1 MLRGALSVVFASVI
15 TVSVAA
21 QQPDLVAQALA
32 QGDTYQAKKDFEK
45 ALEAYQKAD
54 KLSHHGS
61 AIAYLKI
68 GSIERKAGGF
78 LSALDDA
85 KRAVKAAGD
94 NKPLAI
100 QAHLFRASLLMQ
112 MSGKPTDKKLKEA
125 EEETRQALA
134 LDADQPLSHYSLGL
148 VLIRQERDADGV
160 AELNKFVAMPAADRA
175 SVAEARRF
183 IASPIRVREPFAP
196 DFSFTTLER
205 ESVSNAGLRGKVVLL
220 DFWGTWCPPCR
231 ESVPML
237 RDLNKKYSGKPF
249 QLIGISSD
257 QDEDAWRAFIEKQRM
272 SWSEYIDLS
281 GAVQE
286 AFHVDSY
293 PTYIVLDKDGVIR
306 FRQSGLSDV
315 TGGDLE
321 DVINKAI
328 KRASDP
334 ALAAAAVAEAPE
346 KRQAE
351 TAPSSSQAGSSTSI
365 TAATPLSDIEAWSIS
380 GNVYK
385 NDALGLSYELL
396 KGWTAASPESIHA
409 LNQRIAAAAQTSFA
423 QQHRDGPVVR
433 MLVPTTIL
441 YASLH
446 AGGDAQRMTL
456 PCLRITATRAV
467 PGGLTPERFGEMAQR
482 MAQSAGAKVLKP
494 PSEFLVHNQQFMR
507 VDLEHASASSRF
519 YHAYVQTYTDSYTVT
534 IEFFA
539 TTPDELD
546 HETASLQSVSFQGE
560 QE

>member
-1 MLRGALSVVFASVI
+1 MLRGALSAVVASVI
-15 TVSVAA
+15 TVSVGA
-21 QQPDLVAQALA
+21 QQPDPVAQALA
-32 QGDTYQAKKDFEK
+32 QGDAYQAKKDFEK

-68 GSIERKAGGF
+68 GSIERKAGEF

-134 LDADQPLSHYSLGL
+134 LDAEHPLSHYSLGV
-148 VLIRQERDADGV
+148 VLIRQERDAEGV
-160 AELNKFVAMPAADRA
+160 AELNRFIAMPAADRVP
-175 SVAEARRF
+175 VAEARRF

-205 ESVSNAGLRGKVVLL
+205 ESISNAGLRGKVVLL

-231 ESVPML
+231 ESVPIL
-237 RDLNKKYSGKPF
+237 RDLNKKYTGKPF

-257 QDEDAWRAFIEKQRM
+257 QDEDVWRAFIEKQRM

-286 AFHVDSY
+286 AFQVDSY

-306 FRQSGLSDV
+306 FRQSGLSNF

-334 ALAAAAVAEAPE
+334 ALAAAAAPE
-346 KRQAE
+346 KPHAE
-351 TAPSSSQAGSSTSI
+351 TAPSSPQEGNSSSSTPE
-365 TAATPLSDIEAWSIS
+365 TPLSDVEVWSIS

-385 NDALGLSYELL
+385 NDALGFSYQLP

-409 LNQRIAAAAQTSFA
+409 VNQRMAAAAQTAFA
-423 QQHRDGPVVR
+423 QQHPDGPVVR

-441 YASLH
+441 YASLRG
-446 AGGDAQRMTL
+446 GGDAQRMTI
-456 PCLRITATRAV
+456 PCLRISATRVV
-467 PGGLTPERFGEMAQR
+467 PGGLTLERFGEMAQR

-494 PSEFLVHNQQFMR
+494 PSEFLVHDQQFMR

-519 YHAYVQTYTDSYTVT
+519 YRAYVQTHTDSYTVT

-539 TTPDELD
+539 TSPDELER
-546 HETASLQSVSFQGE
+546 ETASLQSVSFRGE